1 MIFFISSKAIRIQD
15 GWRTQRIT
23 KENTHEH
30 ITWTPSGL
38 LFEDFYIPHSFQTYN
53 RKQFIFIPRLI
64 EEKKKD
70 VERVYIINV
79 TFCKIAF

>member
-1 MIFFISSKAIRIQD
+1 MISFISPKPSEFKTD
-15 GWRTQRIT
+15 GVH
-23 KENTHEH
+23 KGSAKNTYKH

-64 EEKKKD
+64 EEKKND